1 MQFQL
6 LRNANFISSFTFF
19 VLPLSSDHFKKLQID
34 LAISQLLEPYQG
46 QGHEKAYM
54 IALPRCRPI
63 QRALKYM
70 EMKVRVLKTY
80 TVFFLDT
87 CSHSDLQSCA
97 YYFGWSFFQNSEEGI
112 HSAKLNDTSYESQA
126 GFHWG
131 KKKLKKTITNN
142 VNFQLPHFNIFHEN
156 VSNWSL
162 GELAALENDIYF
174 VFLFSVIG
182 FFKKKF
188 FFSMKITRA
197 FIWGSVYF
205 CTSKVTTADAFSFW

>member
-54 IALPRCRPI
+54 IALPRYRPI

-70 EMKVRVLKTY
+70 EMKIRVLKIFA
-80 TVFFLDT
+80 VFFYIHT

-97 YYFGWSFFQNSEEGI
+97 FLPLSWAYIGQPEDHIGWG
-112 HSAKLNDTSYESQA
+112 TSVP
-126 GFHWG
+126 F
-131 KKKLKKTITNN
+131 T
-142 VNFQLPHFNIFHEN
+142 
-156 VSNWSL
+156 
-162 GELAALENDIYF
+162 
-174 VFLFSVIG
+174 SVHPTYPRT
-182 FFKKKF
+182 KP
-188 FFSMKITRA
+188 
-197 FIWGSVYF
+197 
-205 CTSKVTTADAFSFW
+205 

>member
-1 MQFQL
+1 MELPSIKKHFCKCALFSRTLISINRQVKPNAEIYNVTVNNFLQFQL

-70 EMKVRVLKTY
+70 EMKIRVLKIFA
-80 TVFFLDT
+80 VFFYIHT

-97 YYFGWSFFQNSEEGI
+97 F
-112 HSAKLNDTSYESQA
+112 
-126 GFHWG
+126 
-131 KKKLKKTITNN
+131 
-142 VNFQLPHFNIFHEN
+142 LPL
-156 VSNWSL
+156 S
-162 GELAALENDIYF
+162 
-174 VFLFSVIG
+174 
-182 FFKKKF
+182 
-188 FFSMKITRA
+188 
-197 FIWGSVYF
+197 
-205 CTSKVTTADAFSFW
+205 